1 MASAKLEDI
10 IRRAEALTP
19 DEQIELI
26 AHLVHELAQQTDD
39 AESARRD
46 WSEIHGIAPDLL
58 GGEDAQSWVTRG
70 RREADEDRKL
80 KGNGPA

>member
-26 AHLVHELAQQTDD
+26 THLVYELAQRTD
-39 AESARRD
+39 AGNPAHRD

-58 GGEDAQSWVTRG
+58 EGEDAQEWVSRG
-70 RREADEDRKL
+70 RREADEDRKYR
-80 KGNGPA
+80 GNGTA